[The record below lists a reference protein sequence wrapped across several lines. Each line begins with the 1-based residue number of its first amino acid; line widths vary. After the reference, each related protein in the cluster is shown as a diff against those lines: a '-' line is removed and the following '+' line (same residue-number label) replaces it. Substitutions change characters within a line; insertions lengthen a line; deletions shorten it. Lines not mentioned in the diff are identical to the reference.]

1 MYLLTPSRP
10 RLVFWG
16 NSILGMEK
24 LMELDSGRSQEEVVR
39 QAAVLVASK
48 APLAQTVSGLAMK
61 YG

>member
-24 LMELDSGRSQEEVVR
+24 LMELDSGRSREEMVR

>member
-24 LMELDSGRSQEEVVR
+24 LMELDSGRSREEMVR

-48 APLAQTVSGLAMK
+48 APLAQTVLGLAMK

>member
-24 LMELDSGRSQEEVVR
+24 LMELGSGRSREELVS
-39 QAAVLVASK
+39 QAAVLAASK
-48 APLAQTVSGLAMK
+48 APLAQMVSGLATK
-61 YG
+61 

>member
-1 MYLLTPSRP
+1 M
-10 RLVFWG
+10 FWG

-24 LMELDSGRSQEEVVR
+24 LMELDSGRSREEMVR